1 MQEDV
6 LQQFL
11 NKEEQRTEEN
21 KSQVIETC
29 KRIVNLELEKKAL
42 NDNIK
47 ELKKQ
52 LKDTGVDLKAFNMAL
67 KKIKEEI
74 NTAPDVAY
82 ETDKIVEEI
91 KGDLMAYGSIKELVQ
106 K

>member
-1 MQEDV
+1 MENDA

-11 NKEEQRTEEN
+11 NEEEQRTEEN

-29 KRIVNLELEKKAL
+29 KRIVNLEIEKKAL

-52 LKDTGVDLKAFNMAL
+52 LKDAGVELKAFNRAL
-67 KKIKEEI
+67 KKIKEELLI
-74 NTAPDVAY
+74 KADIEY
-82 ETDKIVEEI
+82 ESEKIAEEI
-91 KGDLMAYGSIKELVQ
+91 KTDEITYMTLKELYV

>member
-1 MQEDV
+1 MENDA

-11 NKEEQRTEEN
+11 NEEEQRTEEN

-29 KRIVNLELEKKAL
+29 KRIVNLEIEKKAL

-52 LKDTGVDLKAFNMAL
+52 LKDAGVELKAFNRAL

-74 NTAPDVAY
+74 NTPPDVIY

-91 KGDLMAYGSIKELVQ
+91 NSDTMLYCSIRELVQ

>member
-1 MQEDV
+1 MKEDE
-6 LQQFL
+6 LTKFL
-11 NKEEQRTEEN
+11 NEEEKRTEEN

-29 KRIVNLELEKKAL
+29 KRIVNLEIEKKEL

-52 LKDTGVDLKAFNMAL
+52 LKDAGVDLKAFNRAL
-67 KKIKEEI
+67 KQIKEEI
-74 NTAPDVAY
+74 NTSPDVAH
-82 ETDKIVEEI
+82 ERDKIVEEI
-91 KGDLMAYGSIKELVQ
+91 KGDLMVYGSIKELVQ

>member
-1 MQEDV
+1 MQEDT

-11 NKEEQRTEEN
+11 SEEEQRTEEN

-29 KRIVNLELEKKAL
+29 KRIVNLELEKKVL

-52 LKDTGVDLKAFNMAL
+52 LKDTGVDLKAFNRAL
-67 KKIKEEI
+67 KQIKEEI
-74 NTAPDVAY
+74 NTTPDVAY

-91 KGDLMAYGSIKELVQ
+91 KTDEITYMTLKELYV

>member
-1 MQEDV
+1 MQEDT

-11 NKEEQRTEEN
+11 SEEEQRTEEN

-52 LKDTGVDLKAFNMAL
+52 LKDSGVDLKAFNMAL